1 MARKEK
7 RYHYIYKTVCTITN
21 KFYVGMHSTDN
32 LEDGYKGSGKR
43 LRYSIKKYGSK
54 NHIVEILEFLPN
66 RSSLKARE
74 AEIINEKFLQDEMC
88 MNIAL
93 GGEGNGGGFFS
104 EEHMSKCSS
113 AGIIAFRKKLESD
126 LDMLEKFRLLAEYAR
141 SKNNSKP
148 PLFTGKFHS
157 EETKQ
162 KMSKIASERTGDK
175 NSQYGTFW
183 ITNGSENKKVRNLED
198 IPDGWYRGRSY

>member
-1 MARKEK
+1 MARREK

-32 LEDGYKGSGKR
+32 LEDGYKGSGNR

-93 GGEGNGGGFFS
+93 GGEGGFFS
-104 EEHMSKCSS
+104 EEHMRKCSS
-113 AGIIAFRKKLESD
+113 AGIIAFRKKLEID
-126 LDMLEKFRLLAEYAR
+126 LDLAEKFKLLAEYAR

-148 PLFTGKFHS
+148 PLFTGKKHS

-162 KMSKIASERTGDK
+162 KMSEKASERIGSK

-183 ITNGSENKKVRNLED
+183 ITNGSENKKVRNTED
-198 IPDGWYRGRSY
+198 MPDGWYRGRVG